1 MKVLVIGATG
11 RQGGAVTRRLAAS
24 GHHVRALTRTPGS
37 PAARD
42 LAALGAD
49 VVQGD
54 LRDPGSLR
62 RALAGAGAVFA
73 MTVAGD
79 DPAREAADGAAV
91 VAAVRD
97 LGTPL
102 LVYSSAAL
110 ADQHTAVPSID
121 AKAQVEQLV
130 LSAGPAHLVLAPA
143 GFYEMLLLPQSLAA
157 LAGGTLI
164 DGLPASLPV
173 PALALDDYARIVESA
188 LTDPAVLPAR
198 RTDLACDAPTRA
210 GMASAL
216 SAVLARPVGYHQ
228 LPPEAVRQISG
239 QWHALLDWMI
249 RAEPRVDTTL
259 PARLWPQHQW
269 QTFAAWAATPAVA
282 SQLRAGSRP
291 GQASQ

>member
-11 RQGGAVTRRLAAS
+11 RQGGAVTRHLIAS
-24 GHHVRALTRTPGS
+24 GHYVRALTRTPGS

-62 RALAGAGAVFA
+62 QALAGADAVFA

-79 DPAREAADGAAV
+79 DPAREVADGAAV
-91 VAAVRD
+91 VGAVRD
-97 LGTPL
+97 TGTPL
-102 LVYSSAAL
+102 LVFSSAAL

-130 LSAGPAHLVLAPA
+130 LSADPAHLVLAPA
-143 GFYEMLLLPQSLAA
+143 GFFEMLLLPQSLAA
-157 LAGGTLI
+157 LAGGTLV

-173 PALALDDYARIVESA
+173 PALALDDYARIVEAA

-210 GMASAL
+210 EMASAL

-228 LPPEAVRQISG
+228 LPAEAVRQISG

-249 RAEPRVDTTL
+249 RTEPHVDTTL

-282 SQLRAGSRP
+282 SLLRAGS
-291 GQASQ
+291 